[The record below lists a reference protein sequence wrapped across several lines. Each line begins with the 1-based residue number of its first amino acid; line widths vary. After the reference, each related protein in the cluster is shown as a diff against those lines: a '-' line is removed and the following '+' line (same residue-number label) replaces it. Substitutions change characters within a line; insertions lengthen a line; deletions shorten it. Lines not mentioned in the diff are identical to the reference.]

1 MKSEY
6 FKALLTFLH
15 SSDESLCITF
25 IFILLIAKKKKKN
38 PQYSYRFTNYFF
50 CFIFFSLD
58 IKSLSNVKYPEAF
71 FHNCQTGTTIINW
84 RHGREKVLRD
94 YSFCEIV
101 AFLSIPAAL
110 CNSKFLAFN
119 HHENSDSWKMAFSSY
134 ILMELSFQLVNIF
147 LKLCLNG

>member
-25 IFILLIAKKKKKN
+25 IFILLIAKKIKKI

-58 IKSLSNVKYPEAF
+58 IKLLSNVKYPEAF

-84 RHGREKVLRD
+84 RHGRETVLRD

-101 AFLSIPAAL
+101 AFYPSPLHFATL
-110 CNSKFLAFN
+110 NFLHSTIMKLLIAGRWLI
-119 HHENSDSWKMAFSSY
+119 HR
-134 ILMELSFQLVNIF
+134 IF
-147 LKLCLNG
+147 

>member
-15 SSDESLCITF
+15 SSDESLRITF
-25 IFILLIAKKKKKN
+25 IFILLIAKKKN
-38 PQYSYRFTNYFF
+38 SPIFLSFYELLFF
-50 CFIFFSLD
+50 LTFFSLD
-58 IKSLSNVKYPEAF
+58 IKLLSNVKYPEAF

-101 AFLSIPAAL
+101 AFYPSPLHFATL
-110 CNSKFLAFN
+110 NFLHSTIMKLLIAGRWLI
-119 HHENSDSWKMAFSSY
+119 HR
-134 ILMELSFQLVNIF
+134 IF
-147 LKLCLNG
+147 

>member
-15 SSDESLCITF
+15 SSDESLHHIHFYPLNC
-25 IFILLIAKKKKKN
+25 KKIKKN

-58 IKSLSNVKYPEAF
+58 IKLLSNVKYPEAF

-101 AFLSIPAAL
+101 AFYPSPLHFATL
-110 CNSKFLAFN
+110 NFLHSTIMKLLIAGRWLI
-119 HHENSDSWKMAFSSY
+119 HR
-134 ILMELSFQLVNIF
+134 IF
-147 LKLCLNG
+147 

>member
-25 IFILLIAKKKKKN
+25 IFILLIAKKKFPN
-38 PQYSYRFTNYFF
+38 IPIVLRITFF
-50 CFIFFSLD
+50 CFLIFFSLD
-58 IKSLSNVKYPEAF
+58 KKLLSNVKYPEAF

-84 RHGREKVLRD
+84 WHGREKVLRD

-101 AFLSIPAAL
+101 AFYPSPLHFATL
-110 CNSKFLAFN
+110 NFLHSTIMKLLIAGRWLI
-119 HHENSDSWKMAFSSY
+119 HR
-134 ILMELSFQLVNIF
+134 IF
-147 LKLCLNG
+147 

>member
-25 IFILLIAKKKKKN
+25 IFILLIAKKNKKN
-38 PQYSYRFTNYFF
+38 SPIFLSFYELLLFF
-50 CFIFFSLD
+50 KTFFSLD
-58 IKSLSNVKYPEAF
+58 IKLLSNVKYPEAF

-101 AFLSIPAAL
+101 AFYPSPLHFATL
-110 CNSKFLAFN
+110 NFL
-119 HHENSDSWKMAFSSY
+119 HSTIMK
-134 ILMELSFQLVNIF
+134 ILIAGRWLIHRIF
-147 LKLCLNG
+147 

>member
-25 IFILLIAKKKKKN
+25 IFILLITKKNKKKI

-58 IKSLSNVKYPEAF
+58 IKLLSNVKYPEAF

-101 AFLSIPAAL
+101 AFYPSPLHFATLNFLHSSIMKLLIAGRWL
-110 CNSKFLAFN
+110 I
-119 HHENSDSWKMAFSSY
+119 HR
-134 ILMELSFQLVNIF
+134 IF
-147 LKLCLNG
+147 

>member
-25 IFILLIAKKKKKN
+25 IFILLIAKKKFPN
-38 PQYSYRFTNYFF
+38 IPIVLRITFF
-50 CFIFFSLD
+50 CFLIFFSLD
-58 IKSLSNVKYPEAF
+58 IKLLSNVKYPEAF

-101 AFLSIPAAL
+101 AFYPSPLHFATL
-110 CNSKFLAFN
+110 NFLHSTIMKLLIAGRWLI
-119 HHENSDSWKMAFSSY
+119 HR
-134 ILMELSFQLVNIF
+134 IF
-147 LKLCLNG
+147 

>member
-25 IFILLIAKKKKKN
+25 IFILLIAKKNKKN
-38 PQYSYRFTNYFF
+38 SPIFLSFYELLFF
-50 CFIFFSLD
+50 FFIFFSLD
-58 IKSLSNVKYPEAF
+58 IKLLSNVKYAEAF

-101 AFLSIPAAL
+101 AFYPSPLHFATL
-110 CNSKFLAFN
+110 NFLHSTIMKLLIAGRWLI
-119 HHENSDSWKMAFSSY
+119 HR
-134 ILMELSFQLVNIF
+134 IF
-147 LKLCLNG
+147 

>member
-1 MKSEY
+1 MNISKPYSLSY
-6 FKALLTFLH
+6 T

-25 IFILLIAKKKKKN
+25 IFILLIAKKIKKI

-58 IKSLSNVKYPEAF
+58 IKLLSNVKYPEAF

-101 AFLSIPAAL
+101 AFYPSPLHFATL
-110 CNSKFLAFN
+110 NFLHSTIMKLLIAVRWLI
-119 HHENSDSWKMAFSSY
+119 HR
-134 ILMELSFQLVNIF
+134 IF
-147 LKLCLNG
+147 

>member
-25 IFILLIAKKKKKN
+25 IFILLIAKKKIPN
-38 PQYSYRFTNYFF
+38 IPIVLRIT
-50 CFIFFSLD
+50 FFSLD
-58 IKSLSNVKYPEAF
+58 IKLLSNVKYPEAF

-101 AFLSIPAAL
+101 AFYPSPLHFATL
-110 CNSKFLAFN
+110 NFLHSTIMKLLIAGRWLI
-119 HHENSDSWKMAFSSY
+119 HR
-134 ILMELSFQLVNIF
+134 IF
-147 LKLCLNG
+147 

>member
-25 IFILLIAKKKKKN
+25 IFILLIAKKKKIL
-38 PQYSYRFTNYFF
+38 QYSYRFTNYFF
-50 CFIFFSLD
+50 FLTFFSLD
-58 IKSLSNVKYPEAF
+58 IKLLSNVKYPEAF

-101 AFLSIPAAL
+101 AFYPSPLYFATL
-110 CNSKFLAFN
+110 NFLHSTIMKLLIAGRWLI
-119 HHENSDSWKMAFSSY
+119 HR
-134 ILMELSFQLVNIF
+134 IF
-147 LKLCLNG
+147 

>member
-25 IFILLIAKKKKKN
+25 IFILLIAKKIKKN

-58 IKSLSNVKYPEAF
+58 IKLLSNVKYPEAF

-101 AFLSIPAAL
+101 AFYPSPLHFATL
-110 CNSKFLAFN
+110 NFLHSTIMKLLIAGRWLI
-119 HHENSDSWKMAFSSY
+119 HR
-134 ILMELSFQLVNIF
+134 IF
-147 LKLCLNG
+147 

>member
-25 IFILLIAKKKKKN
+25 IFILLIAKKKIKKI

-58 IKSLSNVKYPEAF
+58 IKLLSNVKYPEAF

-101 AFLSIPAAL
+101 AFYPSTLHFATL
-110 CNSKFLAFN
+110 NFLHSTIMKLLIAGRWLI
-119 HHENSDSWKMAFSSY
+119 HR
-134 ILMELSFQLVNIF
+134 IF
-147 LKLCLNG
+147 

>member
-25 IFILLIAKKKKKN
+25 IFILLIAKKNLKKI

-50 CFIFFSLD
+50 FFIFFSLD
-58 IKSLSNVKYPEAF
+58 IKLLSNVKYPEAF

-101 AFLSIPAAL
+101 AFYPSPLHFATL
-110 CNSKFLAFN
+110 NFL
-119 HHENSDSWKMAFSSY
+119 HSTIMK
-134 ILMELSFQLVNIF
+134 ILIAGRWLIHRIF
-147 LKLCLNG
+147 

>member
-25 IFILLIAKKKKKN
+25 IFILLIAKKNIKKFPN
-38 PQYSYRFTNYFF
+38 IPIVLRITFSFF
-50 CFIFFSLD
+50 LTFFSLD
-58 IKSLSNVKYPEAF
+58 IKLLSNVKYPEAF

-101 AFLSIPAAL
+101 AFYPSPLHFATL
-110 CNSKFLAFN
+110 NFL
-119 HHENSDSWKMAFSSY
+119 HSTIMK
-134 ILMELSFQLVNIF
+134 ILIAGRWLIHRIF
-147 LKLCLNG
+147 

>member
-25 IFILLIAKKKKKN
+25 IFILLIAKKKKI

-50 CFIFFSLD
+50 FFIFFSLD
-58 IKSLSNVKYPEAF
+58 IKLLSNVKYPEAF

-101 AFLSIPAAL
+101 AFYPSPLHFATL
-110 CNSKFLAFN
+110 NFLHSTIMKLLIAGRWLI
-119 HHENSDSWKMAFSSY
+119 HR
-134 ILMELSFQLVNIF
+134 IF
-147 LKLCLNG
+147 

>member
-25 IFILLIAKKKKKN
+25 IFILLIAKKIKKI

-58 IKSLSNVKYPEAF
+58 IKLLSNVKYPEAF

-84 RHGREKVLRD
+84 RHGREK
-94 YSFCEIV
+94 SFKRLLILWNRC
-101 AFLSIPAAL
+101 FLSIPAAL
-110 CNSKFLAFN
+110 CYSKFLAFN
-119 HHENSDSWKMAFSSY
+119 HHETSDSWKMAYSSY

>member
-25 IFILLIAKKKKKN
+25 IFILLIAKKKKI

-50 CFIFFSLD
+50 FFIFFSLD
-58 IKSLSNVKYPEAF
+58 IKLLSNVKYAEAF

-101 AFLSIPAAL
+101 AFYPSPLHFATL
-110 CNSKFLAFN
+110 NFL
-119 HHENSDSWKMAFSSY
+119 HSTIMK
-134 ILMELSFQLVNIF
+134 ILIAGRWLIHRIF
-147 LKLCLNG
+147 

>member
-25 IFILLIAKKKKKN
+25 IFILLIAKKNKKN
-38 PQYSYRFTNYFF
+38 SPIFLSFYELLLFF
-50 CFIFFSLD
+50 KTFFSLD
-58 IKSLSNVKYPEAF
+58 IKLLSNVKYPEAF

-101 AFLSIPAAL
+101 AFYPSPLHFATL
-110 CNSKFLAFN
+110 NFLHSTIMKLLIAGRWLI
-119 HHENSDSWKMAFSSY
+119 HR
-134 ILMELSFQLVNIF
+134 IF
-147 LKLCLNG
+147 

>member
-25 IFILLIAKKKKKN
+25 IFILLIAKKKKN

-50 CFIFFSLD
+50 FFLTFFSLD
-58 IKSLSNVKYPEAF
+58 IKLLSNVKYPEAF

-101 AFLSIPAAL
+101 AFYPSPLHFATL
-110 CNSKFLAFN
+110 NFLHSTIMKLLIAGRWLI
-119 HHENSDSWKMAFSSY
+119 HR
-134 ILMELSFQLVNIF
+134 IF
-147 LKLCLNG
+147 

>member
-25 IFILLIAKKKKKN
+25 IFILLIAKKIKKI

-58 IKSLSNVKYPEAF
+58 IKLLSNVKYPEAF

-101 AFLSIPAAL
+101 AFYPSPLHFATL
-110 CNSKFLAFN
+110 NFLHSTIMKLLIAGRWLI
-119 HHENSDSWKMAFSSY
+119 HR
-134 ILMELSFQLVNIF
+134 IF
-147 LKLCLNG
+147 

>member
-25 IFILLIAKKKKKN
+25 IFILLIAKKKFPN
-38 PQYSYRFTNYFF
+38 IPIVLRMTFF
-50 CFIFFSLD
+50 CFLIFFSLD
-58 IKSLSNVKYPEAF
+58 IKLLSNVKYPEAF

-101 AFLSIPAAL
+101 AFYPSPLYFATL
-110 CNSKFLAFN
+110 NFLHSTIMKLLIAGRWLI
-119 HHENSDSWKMAFSSY
+119 HR
-134 ILMELSFQLVNIF
+134 IF
-147 LKLCLNG
+147 

>member
-25 IFILLIAKKKKKN
+25 IFILLIAKKNKKIS
-38 PQYSYRFTNYFF
+38 QYSYRFTNYFF
-50 CFIFFSLD
+50 FFLTFFSLD
-58 IKSLSNVKYPEAF
+58 IKLLSNVKYPEAF

-101 AFLSIPAAL
+101 AFYPSPLHFATL
-110 CNSKFLAFN
+110 NFLHSTIMKLLIAGRWLI
-119 HHENSDSWKMAFSSY
+119 HR
-134 ILMELSFQLVNIF
+134 IF
-147 LKLCLNG
+147 

>member
-25 IFILLIAKKKKKN
+25 IFILLIAKKIKKI
-38 PQYSYRFTNYFF
+38 PQYSYRFTNYFL

-58 IKSLSNVKYPEAF
+58 IKLLSNVKYPEAF

-101 AFLSIPAAL
+101 AFYPSPLHFATL
-110 CNSKFLAFN
+110 NFLHSTIMKLLIAGRWLI
-119 HHENSDSWKMAFSSY
+119 HR
-134 ILMELSFQLVNIF
+134 IF
-147 LKLCLNG
+147 

>member
-25 IFILLIAKKKKKN
+25 IFILFIAKKIKKI

-58 IKSLSNVKYPEAF
+58 IKLLSNVKYPEAF

-101 AFLSIPAAL
+101 AFYPSPLHFATL
-110 CNSKFLAFN
+110 NFLHSTIMKLLIAGRWLI
-119 HHENSDSWKMAFSSY
+119 HR
-134 ILMELSFQLVNIF
+134 IF
-147 LKLCLNG
+147 

>member
-25 IFILLIAKKKKKN
+25 IFILLIAKKI

-58 IKSLSNVKYPEAF
+58 IKLLSNVKYPEAF

-101 AFLSIPAAL
+101 AFYPSPLHFATL
-110 CNSKFLAFN
+110 NFLHSTIMKLLIAGRWLI
-119 HHENSDSWKMAFSSY
+119 HR
-134 ILMELSFQLVNIF
+134 IF
-147 LKLCLNG
+147 

>member
-25 IFILLIAKKKKKN
+25 IFILLIAKKKKI

-50 CFIFFSLD
+50 FFLTFFSLD
-58 IKSLSNVKYPEAF
+58 IKLLSNVKYAEAF

-101 AFLSIPAAL
+101 AFYPSPLHFATL
-110 CNSKFLAFN
+110 NFLHSTIMKLLIAGRWLI
-119 HHENSDSWKMAFSSY
+119 HR
-134 ILMELSFQLVNIF
+134 IF
-147 LKLCLNG
+147 

>member
-25 IFILLIAKKKKKN
+25 IFILLIAKKKFPN
-38 PQYSYRFTNYFF
+38 IPIVLRITFF
-50 CFIFFSLD
+50 CFLIFFSLD
-58 IKSLSNVKYPEAF
+58 IKLLSNVKYPEAF
-71 FHNCQTGTTIINW
+71 FHNCQTGTTIIIW

-101 AFLSIPAAL
+101 AFYPSPLHFATL
-110 CNSKFLAFN
+110 NFLHSTIMKLLIAGRWLI
-119 HHENSDSWKMAFSSY
+119 HR
-134 ILMELSFQLVNIF
+134 IF
-147 LKLCLNG
+147 

>member
-25 IFILLIAKKKKKN
+25 IFILLIAKKKKFPN
-38 PQYSYRFTNYFF
+38 IPIVLRITFF
-50 CFIFFSLD
+50 FIFFSLD
-58 IKSLSNVKYPEAF
+58 IKLLSNVKYPEAF

-101 AFLSIPAAL
+101 AFYPSPLHFATL
-110 CNSKFLAFN
+110 NFL
-119 HHENSDSWKMAFSSY
+119 HSTIMK
-134 ILMELSFQLVNIF
+134 ILIAGRWLIHRIF
-147 LKLCLNG
+147 

>member
-25 IFILLIAKKKKKN
+25 IFILLIAKKKIKN
-38 PQYSYRFTNYFF
+38 FPNIPIVLRITFF
-50 CFIFFSLD
+50 FLTFFSLD
-58 IKSLSNVKYPEAF
+58 IKLLSNVKYPEAF

-101 AFLSIPAAL
+101 AFYPSPLHFATL
-110 CNSKFLAFN
+110 NFLHSTIMKLLIAGRWLI
-119 HHENSDSWKMAFSSY
+119 HR
-134 ILMELSFQLVNIF
+134 IF
-147 LKLCLNG
+147 

>member
-25 IFILLIAKKKKKN
+25 IFILLITKKNKKKI

-50 CFIFFSLD
+50 LKIFFSLD
-58 IKSLSNVKYPEAF
+58 IKLLSNVKYPEAF

-101 AFLSIPAAL
+101 AFYPSPLHFATL
-110 CNSKFLAFN
+110 NFLHSTIMKLLIAGRWLI
-119 HHENSDSWKMAFSSY
+119 HR
-134 ILMELSFQLVNIF
+134 IF
-147 LKLCLNG
+147 

>member
-25 IFILLIAKKKKKN
+25 IFILLIAKKKKI

-50 CFIFFSLD
+50 FFIFFSLD
-58 IKSLSNVKYPEAF
+58 IKLLSNVKYPEAF

-84 RHGREKVLRD
+84 WHGREKVLRD

-101 AFLSIPAAL
+101 AFYPSPLHFATL
-110 CNSKFLAFN
+110 NFL
-119 HHENSDSWKMAFSSY
+119 HSTIMK
-134 ILMELSFQLVNIF
+134 ILIAGRWLIHRIF
-147 LKLCLNG
+147 

>member
-25 IFILLIAKKKKKN
+25 IFILLIAKKKIKKIPN
-38 PQYSYRFTNYFF
+38 IPIVLRITFF
-50 CFIFFSLD
+50 FLTFFSLD
-58 IKSLSNVKYPEAF
+58 IKLLSNVKYPEAF

-101 AFLSIPAAL
+101 AFYPSPLHFATL
-110 CNSKFLAFN
+110 NFLHSTIMKLLIAGRWLI
-119 HHENSDSWKMAFSSY
+119 HR
-134 ILMELSFQLVNIF
+134 IF
-147 LKLCLNG
+147 

>member
-15 SSDESLCITF
+15 SSDESLRITF
-25 IFILLIAKKKKKN
+25 IFILLIAKKKFPN
-38 PQYSYRFTNYFF
+38 IPIVLRITFF
-50 CFIFFSLD
+50 CFLIFFSLD
-58 IKSLSNVKYPEAF
+58 IKLLSNVKYPEAF

-101 AFLSIPAAL
+101 AFYPSPLYFATL
-110 CNSKFLAFN
+110 NFLHSTIMKLLIAGRWLI
-119 HHENSDSWKMAFSSY
+119 HR
-134 ILMELSFQLVNIF
+134 IF
-147 LKLCLNG
+147 

>member
-25 IFILLIAKKKKKN
+25 IFILLIAKKKKN
-38 PQYSYRFTNYFF
+38 PQYSYRFTNYFL

-58 IKSLSNVKYPEAF
+58 IKLLSNVKYPEAF

-101 AFLSIPAAL
+101 AFYPSPLHFATL
-110 CNSKFLAFN
+110 NFLHSTIMKLLIAGRWLI
-119 HHENSDSWKMAFSSY
+119 HR
-134 ILMELSFQLVNIF
+134 IF
-147 LKLCLNG
+147 